1 MSEFGRWAWAANPT
15 RPMWEHAT
23 DRETG
28 WTYTVLL
35 SHLEAYPDG
44 LHGRWAAFVAD
55 LPAGVLLA
63 AEVAPFR
70 SRAAAVAWCEEH
82 ADQSAA
88 RLRKV

>member
-1 MSEFGRWAWAANPT
+1 MSEFGRWAWTVNPA
-15 RPMWEHAT
+15 RPTWEHA
-23 DRETG
+23 REPSSG
-28 WTYTVLL
+28 WTYTVLPVV
-35 SHLEAYPDG
+35 EASAVG
-44 LHGRWAAFVAD
+44 LQGRWAAFVAD
-55 LPAGVLLA
+55 LAAGVLLA